1 MSKWPK
7 WFEWPEWPGWP
18 KWPKWPGWLDDRNLR
33 RQLTVFL
40 WSIHGLSVVKK
51 EPIWPIWLLTSDF
64 LDPEAGT
71 CLPTSGQS
79 STVAKRCIYSSICPF
94 IRTLVISSLLFL
106 FPSPAPGGA
115 VQLQCQVMH
124 TSRWRYADGS
134 ETMMGDMNQSRD
146 QQRLT
151 LLCYV
156 QSRWWCNTLALVLV
170 RAKIILAINIFFMI
184 WDNVSCVIMS
194 DH

>member
-64 LDPEAGT
+64 MDPEAGT
-71 CLPTSGQS
+71 CLPTSRQS
-79 STVAKRCIYSSICPF
+79 STVAKRCICPF

-106 FPSPAPGGA
+106 FPNPAPGMVEQCSCSVKSCTHQDDVMLMDQKQWWVTWTNQDISSVWGSRYMLRA
-115 VQLQCQVMH
+115 TGHTFFQL
-124 TSRWRYADGS
+124 
-134 ETMMGDMNQSRD
+134 
-146 QQRLT
+146 LI
-151 LLCYV
+151 CYYV
-156 QSRWWCNTLALVLV
+156 CKLATNNTVLHFP
-170 RAKIILAINIFFMI
+170 LF
-184 WDNVSCVIMS
+184 
-194 DH
+194 